1 MTGYH
6 ADEFHRKLV
15 LKREDMQFINT
26 VPIRAGAVE
35 LEAYQENGLI
45 MKEPDMCK
53 IIQDNLG
60 VKVTS
65 FHVSASQVK
74 NVLAIIKCELISRL
88 SLLEEQ
94 RTTVVS
100 ASEDILEFKPNFCGI
115 GLNLNALKRKWFPK
129 RKG

>member
-1 MTGYH
+1 
-6 ADEFHRKLV
+6 
-15 LKREDMQFINT
+15 
-26 VPIRAGAVE
+26 VPMRAGVVE
-35 LEAYQENGLI
+35 LEVYQENGLI
-45 MKEPDMCK
+45 MKEPDLCK

-74 NVLAIIKCELISRL
+74 NVLANIKCELISRL

-100 ASEDILEFKPNFCGI
+100 ASEDIVEFKPNFYGI

-129 RKG
+129 RNG